1 MEDIFIKLAIKC
13 HLLRRLLNVKKKE
26 WGKHVEYVTAIKK
39 GEVLL
44 LNISFNVVGGVVLQ
58 IEGNN
63 NDEIIFLLKKPM
75 CSELSEKIAI
85 SRKIGNSWRIIG
97 WGEVISGGETISIT

>member
-1 MEDIFIKLAIKC
+1 M
-13 HLLRRLLNVKKKE
+13 
-26 WGKHVEYVTAIKK
+26 EYVTAIKK

-97 WGEVISGGETISIT
+97 WGEVISNGEEYIVSLDDDFELDKALSMYYERYGDASL